1 MAMMRKYNFSKL
13 ITQSLVCL
21 SLISFLSVSFA
32 NNFSQQVDN
41 GVKVSFG
48 VQAAGCTALTI
59 ECFNE
64 KIEGKTRAE
73 IDKLLATAKA
83 KATNITN
90 KTPEQIAT
98 DELAASVLEKA
109 IEMNRPKSV
118 VPANSGLDVIGQFYY
133 DSPKD
138 LLPAYRWNNFPF
150 NVTPEG
156 GLAGGA
162 LTQTKSIPSNLASI
176 GFKIANVIWAIV
188 LWLID
193 FAGSSNLILSM
204 GQLIDNGYYAVA
216 TTFLGDD
223 YRTNPVNSLIFILMV
238 FVFYT
243 LFKRVLKGDNLME
256 VFRMVMTF
264 FIVVSV
270 MYFLATTTE
279 GGDDS
284 NNICNSQNIGNESKC
299 VAYVPTKFTPAWIAY
314 EGTTT
319 LNNIAGAIV
328 TAPQIV
334 KQVNSQDLM
343 LPDKNS
349 NLYSCEKYVG
359 YLYDSYAKVGESKES
374 QGIRVDSDGTTL
386 SAQASMLWQRA
397 FLMLWS
403 QANFGSA
410 SEGALQASCHY
421 LEYHNGTT
429 PQEQIQIGKIYG
441 NDLSPSVYLQTK
453 DSAEQGYGMYPWMA
467 CQSEKINPAWEMLF
481 AYSENAN
488 TEGSCASWRKNGP
501 DKNFLHFSG
510 VADVDKAYTCAL
522 INLKGAS
529 TFGDAGV
536 LYECPTAVGTIDKSF
551 IESSTAAK
559 DLTDIRGTIMTY
571 RGSDVLTRPTL
582 GLASLVSAI
591 GMGFVL
597 GIVSLGALAATFGL
611 ILMLIWLP
619 VTLILIA
626 NDSRRGKDAKGS
638 PMGMKMLKFTISF
651 MASKVVLMFAILI
664 IIQLSVLIITAIDTL
679 GV

>member
-1 MAMMRKYNFSKL
+1 MMRKYNLSKL
-13 ITQSLVCL
+13 ITLSLVFL

-32 NNFSQQVDN
+32 NNFSRQVDN
-41 GVKVSFG
+41 RIKVSLG

-59 ECFNE
+59 ECANE
-64 KIEGKTRAE
+64 KIEDKTRAE
-73 IDKLLATAKA
+73 LAKLLATAKE

-98 DELAASVLEKA
+98 DKLAAEVLERA
-109 IEMNRPKSV
+109 IEMNTPKSV
-118 VPANSGLDVIGQFYY
+118 SALNSGLDIIGQEYY
-133 DSPKD
+133 DKPKN

-243 LFKRVLKGDNLME
+243 LFKRVFKGDNLIE

-359 YLYDSYAKVGESKES
+359 YLYYSYEEVGSSKES

-386 SAQASMLWQRA
+386 SAQVSMLWQRA

-421 LEYHNGTT
+421 LEYHNGIT
-429 PQEQIQIGKIYG
+429 PQEQILIGKVYG
-441 NDLSPSVYLQTK
+441 NDLSPSVYLQSK
-453 DSAEQGYGMYPWMA
+453 ESAEQGYGIYPWMA

-488 TEGSCASWRKNGP
+488 AEGSCASWRKNGP

-522 INLKGAS
+522 VNLKGAS
-529 TFGDAGV
+529 AFGNAGV
-536 LYECPTAVGTIDKSF
+536 LYDCPSSVKVDKSF
-551 IESSTAAK
+551 IESPTAAK
-559 DLTDIRGTIMTY
+559 ELTNIRGTIMTY

-582 GLASLVSAI
+582 GLASVVSAI

-626 NDSRRGKDAKGS
+626 NDARRGKDAKGS
-638 PMGMKMLKFTISF
+638 AMGMKMLKFTISF

-679 GV
+679 GA